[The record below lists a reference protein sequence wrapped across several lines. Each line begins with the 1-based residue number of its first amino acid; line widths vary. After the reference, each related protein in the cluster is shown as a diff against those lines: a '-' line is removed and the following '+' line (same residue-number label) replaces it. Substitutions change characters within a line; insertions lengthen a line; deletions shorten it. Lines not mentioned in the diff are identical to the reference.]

1 MDIGTEARSGLY
13 PQSPQWS
20 CLRMLRRDWYLS
32 PDMQTGPLFSLA
44 SSVSLE
50 ISQPEFLL
58 FISLVFVDKG
68 ARCFDSAL
76 AAHQGTQSG
85 ESWEGK
91 HVEESGPG
99 RSRFCLCK
107 LG

>member
-1 MDIGTEARSGLY
+1 MV
-13 PQSPQWS
+13 
-20 CLRMLRRDWYLS
+20 LS
-32 PDMQTGPLFSLA
+32 QNAQERLVSLSRHADGGPCFPWA
-44 SSVSLE
+44 SSVLLE